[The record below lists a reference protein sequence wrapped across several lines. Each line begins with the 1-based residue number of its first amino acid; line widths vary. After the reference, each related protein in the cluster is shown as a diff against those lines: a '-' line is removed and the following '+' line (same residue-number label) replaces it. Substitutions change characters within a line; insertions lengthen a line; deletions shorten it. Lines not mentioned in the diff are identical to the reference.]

1 MFHLIILPAIFWQS
15 LFLLIATAWDT
26 FLFYRQLRVSRRIA
40 IEYARTLNLFTLVL
54 SWIFFFLISPFLSQ
68 ATELRMIS
76 LLFFSRPFNIQA
88 GELQITFLWYLVVI
102 IVVTTVIKFAGM
114 RVLQSLLQNF
124 SPAGQNITHNKIDRK
139 PLFTFTSELSIIF
152 LSNIMINITIALLLV
167 ARVIY
172 S

>member
-1 MFHLIILPAIFWQS
+1 MFYLIILPAIFWQS
-15 LFLLIATAWDT
+15 LFLLIATTWDT

-40 IEYARTLNLFTLVL
+40 IEYARTLNLFVLVL

-76 LLFFSRPFNIQA
+76 FMFFSRPFNMQA
-88 GELQITFLWYLVVI
+88 GELQVSFVWYLLVV
-102 IVVTTVIKFAGM
+102 VVTTFIKFAGM
-114 RVLQSLLQNF
+114 RILQSLLQNF
-124 SPAGQNITHNKIDRK
+124 SPAGKNITHHKLDRK

-152 LSNIMINITIALLLV
+152 LSNILINTTIALLLL
-167 ARVIY
+167 ARVFY

>member
-54 SWIFFFLISPFLSQ
+54 SWLSFFLISPFLSQ

-76 LLFFSRPFNIQA
+76 FLFFSRPFNMQA
-88 GELQITFLWYLVVI
+88 GELQISFLWYLLVV
-102 IVVTTVIKFAGM
+102 IVVTTLTKFAGM
-114 RVLQSLLQNF
+114 RILQSLLQNF
-124 SPAGQNITHNKIDRK
+124 SPAGKNITHHKLDRK

-152 LSNIMINITIALLLV
+152 LSNILINMTIALLLL
-167 ARVIY
+167 ARIFY

>member
-15 LFLLIATAWDT
+15 LFLLIATTWDT

-54 SWIFFFLISPFLSQ
+54 SWIFFFLVSPFLSQ
-68 ATELRMIS
+68 ATELKVIS
-76 LLFFSRPFNIQA
+76 LLFFSRPFNMPA
-88 GELQITFLWYLVVI
+88 GELQVSFLWYFLVIV
-102 IVVTTVIKFAGM
+102 VVTTVIKFIGM
-114 RVLQSLLQNF
+114 RILQSLLQNF
-124 SPAGQNITHNKIDRK
+124 SPAGQNITHQKLDRK

-152 LSNIMINITIALLLV
+152 LSNIMINTTIALLLIF
-167 ARVIY
+167 RVLY